1 MPLLLAENLVKT
13 YRLPGAAPI
22 RILDGAALSVEP
34 GERVAVLG
42 KSGSGKSTLLNLLGG
57 LDRPDRGC
65 RARIEIAGRDLARAS
80 EKAKARVR
88 AETIGFVFQS
98 FHLLPEL
105 DIVENVALPTLAL
118 PASRRPPRDRAVAL
132 LRAAG
137 LGERLGHKPRELS
150 GGEQQRVAICRALA
164 NGPALLLADEPT
176 GNLDP
181 ATGLQVLDLLFGLA
195 GADDDAAGAPRPALV
210 MVTHSDAVA
219 ARCDRVLRLEGG
231 LLRPD
236 PART

>member
-1 MPLLLAENLVKT
+1 MPLLSAENVAKT
-13 YRLPGAAPI
+13 YRLPGAEPI
-22 RILDGAALSVEP
+22 RILDGAALSVEA

-65 RARIEIAGRDLARAS
+65 GARIEIAGRDIVRAS

-88 AETIGFVFQS
+88 AGTVGFVFQS

-105 DIVENVALPTLAL
+105 DIVENAVLPTLAV
-118 PASRRPPRDRAVAL
+118 PASRRPPRSRAVEL

-137 LGERLGHKPRELS
+137 LGDRLGHKPRELS
-150 GGEQQRVAICRALA
+150 GGEQQRAAIARALV
-164 NGPALLLADEPT
+164 NGPSLLLADEPT

-195 GADDDAAGAPRPALV
+195 AGGAGPRPALV
-210 MVTHSDAVA
+210 VVTHSEAVA

-231 LLRPD
+231 RLRP
-236 PART
+236 A

>member
-1 MPLLLAENLVKT
+1 MPLLYAENLVKT
-13 YRLPGAAPI
+13 YRLPGAEPI
-22 RILDGAALSVEP
+22 RILDGAALSVEA

-65 RARIEIAGRDLARAS
+65 GARIEIAGRDIVRAS

-88 AETIGFVFQS
+88 AGTVGFVFQS

-105 DIVENVALPTLAL
+105 DIVENAVLPTLAV
-118 PASRRPPRDRAVAL
+118 PASRRPPRSRAVEL

-137 LGERLGHKPRELS
+137 LGDRLGHKPRELS
-150 GGEQQRVAICRALA
+150 GGEQQRAAIARALV
-164 NGPALLLADEPT
+164 NGPSLLLADEPT

-195 GADDDAAGAPRPALV
+195 AGGAGPRPALV
-210 MVTHSDAVA
+210 VVTHSEAVA

-231 LLRPD
+231 RLRP
-236 PART
+236 A

>member
-1 MPLLLAENLVKT
+1 MPLLVAENVVKT
-13 YRLPGAAPI
+13 YRLPGAEPI

-65 RARIEIAGRDLARAS
+65 GARIEVAGRDLARAS
-80 EKAKARVR
+80 EKTKARVR

-105 DIVENVALPTLAL
+105 DIVENVVLPTLAD
-118 PASRRPPRDRAVAL
+118 PASRRAPRSRAVEL

-150 GGEQQRVAICRALA
+150 GGEQQRVAIARALA
-164 NGPALLLADEPT
+164 NAPALLLADEPT

-195 GADDDAAGAPRPALV
+195 GAAAGADAPRPALV
-210 MVTHSDAVA
+210 MVTHSDAIA

-231 LLRPD
+231 ALRP
-236 PART
+236 A

>member
-1 MPLLLAENLVKT
+1 MPLLAAENIVKT
-13 YRLPGAAPI
+13 YRLPGAEPI
-22 RILDGAALSVEP
+22 RILDGAALSVDA

-65 RARIEIAGRDLARAS
+65 GARIEVAGRDLARAS

-88 AETIGFVFQS
+88 AATVGFVFQS

-105 DIVENVALPTLAL
+105 DIVENVLLPTLAL
-118 PASRRPPRDRAVAL
+118 PPSRRPPKGRALEL

-137 LGERLGHKPRELS
+137 LGERLGHRPRELS
-150 GGEQQRVAICRALA
+150 GGEQQRVAIARALV
-164 NGPALLLADEPT
+164 NGPSLLLADEPT
-176 GNLDP
+176 GSLDP
-181 ATGLQVLDLLFGLA
+181 ATGLQVLGRLFGLA
-195 GADDDAAGAPRPALV
+195 AGGDGPRPALV

-219 ARCDRVLRLEGG
+219 SRCDRVLRLEGG
-231 LLRPD
+231 VLRP
-236 PART
+236 AG

>member
-1 MPLLLAENLVKT
+1 MPLLSAERLVKT
-13 YRLPGAAPI
+13 YRLPGAEPI
-22 RILDGAALSVEP
+22 RILDGAALAVEP
-34 GERVAVLG
+34 GERIAVLG

-57 LDRPDRGC
+57 LDKPDRGC
-65 RARIEIAGRDLARAS
+65 GARVEIAGRDLVRAS
-80 EKAKARVR
+80 EKAKARIR
-88 AETIGFVFQS
+88 AETVGFVFQS

-105 DIVENVALPTLAL
+105 DIVENVLLPTLAL
-118 PASRRPPRDRAVAL
+118 PAARRPPRSRAEEL

-137 LGERLGHKPRELS
+137 LGDRLAHKPRELS
-150 GGEQQRVAICRALA
+150 GGEQQRVAIARALA

-195 GADDDAAGAPRPALV
+195 TGSAGPPPGLV
-210 MVTHSDAVA
+210 MVTHSEAVA

-231 LLRPD
+231 VLV
-236 PART
+236 PAA

>member
-1 MPLLLAENLVKT
+1 MPLLVAENIVKT
-13 YRLPGAAPI
+13 YRLPGADPI

-65 RARIEIAGRDLARAS
+65 GARIEIDGRDLARAS
-80 EKAKARVR
+80 EKAKARLR
-88 AETIGFVFQS
+88 AATVGFVFQS

-105 DIVENVALPTLAL
+105 DIVENVLLPALAL
-118 PASRRPPRDRAVAL
+118 PASRRPPRERAIEL

-150 GGEQQRVAICRALA
+150 GGEQQRVAIARALV
-164 NGPALLLADEPT
+164 NGPSLLLADEPT

-195 GADDDAAGAPRPALV
+195 AGGAGPRPALV

-219 ARCDRVLRLEGG
+219 ARCDRTLRLEGG
-231 LLRPD
+231 VLH
-236 PART
+236 PAG

>member
-1 MPLLLAENLVKT
+1 MPLLAAENVSKT
-13 YRLPGAAPI
+13 YRLPGAKPI

-42 KSGSGKSTLLNLLGG
+42 KSGSGKSTLLHLLGG
-57 LDRPDRGC
+57 LDKPDRGC
-65 RARIEIAGRDLARAS
+65 GARIEIAGRDLVRAS
-80 EKAKARVR
+80 EKAKSRIR
-88 AETIGFVFQS
+88 AEKIGFVFQS

-105 DIVENVALPTLAL
+105 DIVENASLPALAL
-118 PASRRPPRDRAVAL
+118 PAPRRPPPGRAVEL

-137 LGERLGHKPRELS
+137 LGDRLAHKPRELS
-150 GGEQQRVAICRALA
+150 GGEQQRVAIVRALS
-164 NGPALLLADEPT
+164 NGPELLLADEPT

-195 GADDDAAGAPRPALV
+195 AGGAGPRPALV

-219 ARCDRVLRLEGG
+219 ARCDRVLRLQNGR
-231 LLRPD
+231 LAD
-236 PART
+236 A